1 MRGVVA
7 IPEEKILIIEDENI
21 TALEIQNKLE
31 KWGYD
36 VVGTAGSGEEAIQI
50 ANENEI
56 ELILADIVLRGDM
69 DGIDAV
75 DRISDRYDV
84 PVIYLTAH
92 ADNDTFSRAK
102 MTKPS
107 GYVIKPF
114 DDTELKYSIEIAL
127 LRNDYAD
134 KAVQAKDKERMA
146 TVRDFM
152 LSSTPALTSQVRI
165 QDTAK
170 FLKDFANFFETNMH
184 HKMNRELKLDDD
196 SYKNTDNSRQIL
208 TEYIA
213 WVTNM
218 FTNLGYRIETGSDEF
233 TITECLWSPNVN
245 DNKIYC
251 LMCRAM
257 VELSLNWTDIDVKMF
272 HSYLLGPNPP
282 KCRFS
287 FNRTF

>member
-1 MRGVVA
+1 VVS

-21 TALEIQNKLE
+21 TALELHNKLE

-127 LRNDYAD
+127 LRNDYVD
-134 KAVQAKDKERMA
+134 KATQAKDKERMA

-196 SYKNTDNSRQIL
+196 SVKNNDNSRKIL